1 MIRSFQFSECRRRSL
16 PLPGI
21 ESFIAWIIYENGRG
35 TEERSRVEF
44 QGQPKLHCARSL
56 QRRELLFFTLALSA
70 AIIFCK
76 IRLRYG
82 ELFLIHNY
90 LVHNYPSLDVGPSV
104 PSFPNGL
111 IITVANS
118 IPKFQ
123 RNYISSPVAECYS
136 DYQHS
141 WEMTT
146 TLIQGVCCNLST

>member
-16 PLPGI
+16 LLPGI

-56 QRRELLFFTLALSA
+56 QRRELLFFTPALSA

-90 LVHNYPSLDVGPSV
+90 LVHNYPSLDVGTFC
-104 PSFPNGL
+104 SFFSQRSHYHRREFDSEVSKKLYL
-111 IITVANS
+111 ITGG
-118 IPKFQ
+118 
-123 RNYISSPVAECYS
+123 R
-136 DYQHS
+136 
-141 WEMTT
+141 M
-146 TLIQGVCCNLST
+146 LLGLSTFMRDDDDINSGSLL